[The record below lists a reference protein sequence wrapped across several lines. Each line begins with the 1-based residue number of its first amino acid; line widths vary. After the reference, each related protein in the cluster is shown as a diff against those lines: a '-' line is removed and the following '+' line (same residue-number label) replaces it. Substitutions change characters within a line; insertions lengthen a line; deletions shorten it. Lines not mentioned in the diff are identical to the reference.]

1 MSELSMFDVLG
12 PNMIGPSS
20 SHTAGACRIGK
31 VGNKMSKGDI
41 SYVRFYLHGSFGQTY
56 QGHGTDR
63 ALVGGILGF
72 DPDDERIVESLNIA
86 NNLGIKYEFIK
97 KDLGDVHANTVKI
110 EIEKSDGET
119 VEVMGSSIGG
129 GNIIIT
135 RINGLDL
142 EFTGEYFTLV
152 VPHIDRPGIVTK
164 VTSVLANHE
173 INIAFMKVYRH
184 TRGKE
189 AFMIIESDNVVDQK
203 TMDEIKALNGVM
215 NTYSI
220 NLK

>member
-1 MSELSMFDVLG
+1 VSELSMFDVLG

-31 VGNKMSKGDI
+31 VGNKMCKGDI
-41 SYVRFYLHGSFGQTY
+41 SHVRFLLHGSFSQTY
-56 QGHGTDR
+56 KGHGTDR

-72 DPDDERIVESLNIA
+72 DPDDERIVESFAIA
-86 NNLGIKYEFIK
+86 KALGIKFEFLK
-97 KDLGDVHANTVKI
+97 ADLGDVHSNTVKI
-110 EIEKSDGET
+110 EIQKSSGEI

-129 GNIIIT
+129 GNIVIT

-152 VPHIDRPGIVTK
+152 VPHMDRPGIVTK
-164 VTSVLANHE
+164 VTAALAKHE

-184 TRGKE
+184 NRGKE
-189 AFMIIESDNVVDQK
+189 AFMIIESDNVVDQL
-203 TMDEIKALNGVM
+203 TMDEIRSLDGVV

>member
-31 VGNKMSKGDI
+31 VGNKMAKGDI
-41 SYVRFYLHGSFGQTY
+41 SQVRFYLHGSFAQTY
-56 QGHGTDR
+56 KGHGTDR
-63 ALVGGILGF
+63 ALVGGVLGF
-72 DPDDERIVESLNIA
+72 DPDDERIVNSLSIA
-86 NNLGIKYEFIK
+86 EQSGIKCIFEK
-97 KDLGDVHANTVKI
+97 TDLGDVHSNTVKI
-110 EIEKSDGET
+110 EIVKTNSEV
-119 VEVMGSSIGG
+119 VEVVGSSIGG
-129 GNIIIT
+129 GNILIT

-152 VPHIDRPGIVTK
+152 VPHIDRLGVVTK
-164 VTSVLANHE
+164 VTATLAKHM

-184 TRGKE
+184 NRGKK
-189 AFMIIESDNVVDQK
+189 AFMIIESDNVVDEE
-203 TMDEIKALNGVM
+203 TMEEIKTLDGVM

>member
-56 QGHGTDR
+56 KGHGTDR

-72 DPDDERIVESLNIA
+72 DPDDERIVESFSIA
-86 NNLGIKYEFIK
+86 KDVGIRFEFIK
-97 KDLGDVHANTVKI
+97 EDLGDVHSNTVKI
-110 EIEKSDGET
+110 VIEKCSGET
-119 VEVMGSSIGG
+119 VEIMGSSIGG

-164 VTSVLANHE
+164 VTAALAKHE

-184 TRGKE
+184 NRGKE
-189 AFMIIESDNVVDQK
+189 AFMIIESDNVVDQE
-203 TMDEIKALNGVM
+203 TMDEIKTLDGVM

>member
-31 VGNKMSKGDI
+31 VGNKMAKGDI
-41 SYVRFYLHGSFGQTY
+41 TKVRFYLHGSFAQTY
-56 QGHGTDR
+56 RGHGTDR

-72 DPDDERIVESLNIA
+72 DPDDERIVNSFSIA
-86 NNLGIKYEFIK
+86 KKAGVEFDFK
-97 KDLGDVHANTVKI
+97 KTDLGDVHSNTVKI
-110 EIEKSDGET
+110 EITKSSGDV
-119 VEVMGSSIGG
+119 VEVVGSSIGG
-129 GNIIIT
+129 GNILIT
-135 RINGLDL
+135 MINGLEL

-152 VPHIDRPGIVTK
+152 VPHFDRLGVVTK
-164 VTSVLANHE
+164 VTATLAKHQ

-184 TRGKE
+184 NRGKE
-189 AFMIIESDNVVDQK
+189 AFMIIESDDVVDK
-203 TMDEIKALNGVM
+203 ETMEEIKTLDGVM

>member
-1 MSELSMFDVLG
+1 MSELSIFDVLG

-41 SYVRFYLHGSFGQTY
+41 AQVRFYLHGSFSETY
-56 QGHGTDR
+56 KGHGTDR

-72 DPDDERIVESLNIA
+72 DPDDERIVESFTIA
-86 NNLGIKYEFIK
+86 SSLGIKYQFIK
-97 KDLGDVHANTVKI
+97 TDLGDVHSNTVKV
-110 EIEKSDGET
+110 EIQKSNGDT
-119 VEVMGSSIGG
+119 VEVTGSSIGG
-129 GNIIIT
+129 GNIVIT
-135 RINGLDL
+135 KINGLDL

-152 VPHIDRPGIVTK
+152 VPHMDRPGIVTK
-164 VTSVLANHE
+164 VTAALAKYE

-184 TRGKE
+184 NRGKE
-189 AFMIIESDNVVDQK
+189 AFMIIESDNVVNQE
-203 TMDEIKALNGVM
+203 TMDEIKSLDGVI